1 MKTLNFMIFLK
12 CDVSTGRVGS
22 PEEVANAVLWLCS
35 DQASFITGHPLA
47 VDGGWV
53 AQ

>member
-1 MKTLNFMIFLK
+1 MFSLINILYL
-12 CDVSTGRVGS
+12 
-22 PEEVANAVLWLCS
+22 AAAVLFLCTEG
-35 DQASFITGHPLA
+35 ASFITGHPLV